1 MSYSSGPKE
10 GSQRYR
16 NVYERFGSNNSSDT
30 AVKWKIGVHLKTKL
44 LAIASILVGLNAT
57 SANAEFYSV
66 LKASY
71 FAGVDD
77 FDDEQ
82 SFGLTLGYDF
92 NDKHSIEFEAQ
103 INGFDSTDPGF
114 EVDADVITYLV
125 NYNYTF
131 WKDGKWQ
138 ARVGAGAGWAEP
150 EFGVTADKRGD
161 DSIFVYRFGAGVD
174 YFINDRFSA
183 TFDVSVQDFDEF
195 SDGDVSYDIGTPG
208 VASIGLRYN
217 F

>member
-1 MSYSSGPKE
+1 M
-10 GSQRYR
+10 
-16 NVYERFGSNNSSDT
+16 
-30 AVKWKIGVHLKTKL
+30 AIKWNIGVHMKKRF

-57 SANAEFYSV
+57 SANADFYGA

-92 NDKHSIEFEAQ
+92 NDKHSVELEVQ
-103 INGFDSTDPGF
+103 VNGFDSTDPGF
-114 EVDADVITYLV
+114 EVDADVITYLL
-125 NYNYTF
+125 NYNYVF
-131 WKDGKWQ
+131 WRDGKWK

-150 EFGVTADKRGD
+150 EFGITAEKRGD
-161 DSIFVYRFGAGVD
+161 DSIFVYQIGAGAD
-174 YFINDRFSA
+174 YVISDSFSA
-183 TFDVSVQDFDEF
+183 TFDVRLQDFDEF
-195 SDGDVSYDIGTPG
+195 SDGGVSYDIGSPG
-208 VASIGLRYN
+208 VVSIGLRYD